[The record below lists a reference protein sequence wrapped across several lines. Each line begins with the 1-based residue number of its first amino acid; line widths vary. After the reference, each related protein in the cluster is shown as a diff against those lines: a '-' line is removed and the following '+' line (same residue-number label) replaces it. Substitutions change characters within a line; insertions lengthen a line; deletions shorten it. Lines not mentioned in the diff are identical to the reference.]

1 MKEQNQKII
10 FLVSLESN
18 TGTDRVVAKLERDM
32 KSAGLNVTLVTPQA
46 TVLGCLPVSLRRVF
60 KNVPGK
66 RWVAT
71 FLIEFYLYYLSLKNT
86 KQEMV
91 VVTFVYPLFG
101 IGAVINRIF
110 RGYQYFYWIPDMIY
124 RKSYVRDFRWALFT
138 GFSKIGIRL
147 SDKILVPSASA
158 HLDILTF
165 CNSKTIR
172 KISRLDG
179 VVDTEY
185 LDGLIP
191 DPIDFLRDKT
201 FIFHPAGNKPSKN
214 TARAIQA
221 FESLNRSDV
230 TFVSLINDVN
240 SVTGTGP
247 EKDAIGHFRLK
258 DISDEQMK
266 WLYCNCTVVSVV
278 SVEEGI
284 GLPILEAAYFRRP
297 LVVSLI
303 SAMPEA
309 ASCNAVFVN
318 PFDIREIASGY
329 CIALDGLTTPYHCG
343 GVVYGRDLPNQID
356 SLFKN

>member
-1 MKEQNQKII
+1 MTEKHQKRI

-32 KSAGLNVTLVTPQA
+32 KNAGFNVTLVSPQA
-46 TVLGCLPVSLRRVF
+46 KVFGCLPASLRRIF

-101 IGAVINRIF
+101 IGAIINRLF

-124 RKSYVRDFRWALFT
+124 RKSYVKDFRWALFT
-138 GFSKIGIRL
+138 AFSKIGISL

-158 HLDILTF
+158 YLDILTF

-185 LDGLIP
+185 LEGLIP
-191 DPIDFLRDKT
+191 DPIDFLSDKT

-221 FESLNRSDV
+221 FESLNRSDI

-247 EKDAIGHFRLK
+247 EKDAIGHLRLK

-266 WLYCNCTVVSVV
+266 WLYCNCKVVSVV

-284 GLPILEAAYFRRP
+284 GLPILEATYFRRP

-309 ASCNAVFVN
+309 ASYNAVFVN
-318 PFDIREIASGY
+318 PFDIRDIANGY
-329 CIALDGLTTPYHCG
+329 RLGLDGTTTPSHCG
-343 GVVYGRDLPNQID
+343 GVIYGRDLPNQID
-356 SLFKN
+356 RLFR